1 MNNDDLVLTIALGK
15 SRKEMTWKNIQVT
28 WKQLVKK
35 LSETKW
41 TKETEAEYAAMTRDE
56 RQNRKDVGGFVG
68 GEVIVNT
75 DPSMAGRR
83 KKDNVRSRQILSLD
97 MDYGSP
103 GSEEDYA
110 LMFDWECLVHTT
122 HSHTREK
129 PRYRLFFPMSRPVT
143 PDEYAAVARMVAN
156 QFDIEMFDDSTYEV
170 NRLMFW
176 PSTCKDG
183 EFICW
188 RHEGTLLDPDDI
200 LSWYEDWH
208 DQTQWPVST
217 RTKIEVHKSA
227 EKQQSPYKNK
237 NPIVRSFAFAY
248 DIPAAI
254 DKYLPDVYTPSE
266 NDPRRYT
273 YIHGST
279 SNGMRLYGDND
290 NPDSPPWCFC
300 YSEHDSDPAKK
311 QNLNAFD
318 LVRVH
323 KFPDLDSKAGYEAM
337 KELLKTDEHWR
348 AEWQRQ
354 ISATTASD
362 FKADNRDDTLQRQEE
377 DYTELGNAIKLKDSC
392 QNIMCYHLSTGWCVW
407 NGSMWEQ
414 NAEQLAMLLVM
425 NQTDALRDH
434 ALRLLQLAPEPA
446 DKRKKSTW
454 SEEYE
459 RARNALAWAEKSRG
473 YTNMANTLKAA
484 KSLLTIK
491 NADDFDRDPWLLN
504 TPDGIVDLRT
514 GEIGECRAEEMC
526 TMCTLTTPDFGSP
539 RPIWD
544 EFLDRVTG
552 GDKDFQRYLQEV
564 AGMAL
569 VGKVYEEGLVIVYG
583 PGGNGKSTLFS
594 VWQQLMGDY
603 AGTVRNEVL
612 MGTRNGSEVAGQN
625 LLRGKRLVITSE
637 LEESQVM
644 QNSLLKRLTS
654 RDKISANVKFHEPI
668 TFTPSHTLIL
678 HTNHLPRLRSV
689 DGGTVRR
696 IAVAPFET
704 VIKSEER
711 ISDYAGLLVEK
722 EGPQILAWMCEGA
735 KRFYENHMT
744 LKKPPVVQKAT
755 NEYINGEDL
764 IQQFLEEACEADS
777 RSTISMPEL
786 KLAFSRWA
794 NIYGMPDRY
803 SPKQFTSEIERHG
816 YNTKVGTGRRR
827 DVIGLRVLPENFTDE
842 SDTGL

>member
-1 MNNDDLVLTIALGK
+1 MSNENLKLIISTGR
-15 SRKEMTWKNIQVT
+15 SRKEMNWQVRQVT
-28 WKQLVKK
+28 WGALVKK
-35 LSETKW
+35 LSKPTK
-41 TKETEAEYAAMTRDE
+41 TSETEAEYAAMTRDE
-56 RQNRKDVGGFVG
+56 RAEAKDIGGFVG
-68 GEVIVNT
+68 GEMS
-75 DPSMAGRR
+75 DARR
-83 KKDNVRSRQILSLD
+83 KKDSVRSRQIISLD
-97 MDYGSP
+97 VDYGP
-103 GSEEDYA
+103 ADMWDDFYPTCA
-110 LMFDWECLVHTT
+110 WECLMHTT
-122 HSHTREK
+122 HSHTREH
-129 PRYRLFFPMSRPVT
+129 PRYRMYFPLSRPISHE
-143 PDEYAAVARMVAN
+143 EYEPLARKLAESIN
-156 QFDIEMFDDSTYEV
+156 IEYFDDTTYEV
-170 NRLMFW
+170 NRLMYW

-183 EFICW
+183 EFKVW
-188 RHEGTLLDPDDI
+188 RCDDGELLNPDEI
-200 LSWYEDWH
+200 LGQYEDWH
-208 DQTQWPVST
+208 DQSQWPKSS
-217 RTKIEVHKSA
+217 RTIHEIHKSA
-227 EKQQSPYKNK
+227 SQQQSPYKNK
-237 NPIVRSFAFAY
+237 NPIVRSFAFTY
-248 DIPAAI
+248 DIPGAI
-254 DKYLPDVYTPSE
+254 DKYLSDVYAPSE

-273 YIHGST
+273 YIPGST
-279 SNGMRLYGDND
+279 SNGVRLYGDND

-323 KFPDLDSKAGYEAM
+323 KFPDLDSQAGYEAM
-337 KELLKTDEHWR
+337 KELLKSDEAWR
-348 AEWQRQ
+348 NEWQRQ
-354 ISATTASD
+354 ISATVD
-362 FKADNRDDTLQRQEE
+362 EFKVDNRDDILHRQEE

-392 QNIMCYHLSTGWCVW
+392 NNIMCYHLSTGWCVW

-425 NQTDALRDH
+425 NQTDRLRDH
-434 ALRLLQLAPEPA
+434 AMRMLQLAPEPA

-459 RARNALAWAEKSRG
+459 RARNALAWAERSRG

-491 NADDFDRDPWLLN
+491 DADDFDRDPWLLN

-514 GEIGECRAEEMC
+514 NEIGECRAEEMC
-526 TMCTLTTPDFGSP
+526 TMCTLLTPDFGSP

-552 GDKDFQRYLQEV
+552 NDKDFQRYLQEV

-583 PGGNGKSTLFS
+583 SGGNGKSTLFNT
-594 VWQQLMGDY
+594 WQNLMGSY
-603 AGTVRNEVL
+603 SETVRNEVL
-612 MGTRNGSEVAGQN
+612 MGNRNGSEVAGQN
-625 LLRGKRLVITSE
+625 LLRGKRLVITGE
-637 LEESQVM
+637 LEENQVM

-678 HTNHLPRLRSV
+678 YTNHLPRLRSV

-704 VIKSEER
+704 VIQSDER
-711 ISDYAGLLVEK
+711 ISDYAGLLIEK

-755 NEYINGEDL
+755 SEYISGEDL
-764 IQQFLEEACEADS
+764 IQQFLDERCERVDDWNACVS
-777 RSTISMPEL
+777 LSEL
-786 KLAFSRWA
+786 KRAFSTWA
-794 NIYGMPDRY
+794 DIYGMPDRY
-803 SPKQFTSEIERHG
+803 SPKMFTVEIERHG
-816 YNTKVGTGRRR
+816 FEIRERGGHRKYAHR
-827 DVIGLRVLPENFTDE
+827 LRILPEGFDDETDAE
-842 SDTGL
+842 L